1 MVTLLRQDIASKV
14 AGFTVTG
21 TTAVELGLAKYLVR
35 GDEHAGSTF
44 NIKYNSQVVTK
55 AALLERLATAV
66 GCSPSDQ
73 FLTPR
78 VQSTELIHGT
88 LKPIVKHAPEW
99 PTLLKRF
106 GSHFATSRDHDEQS
120 VPIVPPGSTSMTP
133 LAITRTFSLLSRSRK
148 RIAQADQLMA
158 QSNLLLLAFMVFWHS
173 TVPQHNTPIAF
184 QSNDFFKE
192 LITMGERCG
201 VTSFPA
207 DVIEAMTGADS
218 DDLFNGLRN
227 VVDVAVHISPLALLN
242 GSPFTRLSI
251 DRPSLVQWGKNL
263 GPKPPYIQ
271 AAERKLW
278 VAVMDIASGR
288 GFDEVFGTFEED
300 SQPRGKS
307 ESILSMACWTDA
319 PATDA
324 PATDAPA
331 TDAPATDEFASGG
344 PGPMDVEMS
353 PPPAR
358 KRSLSILSDLSDLD
372 GEGAP
377 QAEKEAAIYPRLSSR
392 VKKETHYYVA
402 APATSMRASKKRKRA
417 DGPTESTQAD
427 EPPRNLKQE
436 IFWEN
441 RLNLVV
447 NSENDV
453 QIFEQASAQK
463 KGVQKKNVKKNNPH
477 PVVPM
482 SLEKVDI
489 KIFDETNL
497 NSTPTVF
504 TFQPDQSSAKF
515 DIPLVRAVSH
525 EIESQFD
532 SNGRPPHMLPAA
544 SHVKFDNKASSIFRV
559 EYSDLVGM
567 DSRLIQEIFRDRHIL
582 VVNVPSAGVVRF
594 DQEGFQMLSDIDNLV
609 TVQCQFIPVTHAVGA
624 KLISFFLRI
633 KTTDSNRRANT
644 NRDAMNVRAPFKTL
658 LTHIGTTS
666 TVALNVLDLPLGH
679 ANVPVPPKL
688 HDLASEAYCANS
700 ARELVHVKDLS
711 ESTSWATAATKNALS
726 WLHADDDGFATSVY
740 VQAGHKIWVVARRK
754 DRQGSRD
761 EMANIDVFAT
771 WEPDKV
777 DPKLWD
783 LEARTCFGIVHSF
796 VMGCA
801 VTNTFHE
808 DDTRSLLRQMMG
820 AFYRHFVLHDGF
832 AVTAPHIPDMRTHN
846 GLFDV
851 IVLGCVI
858 ELVAVLDRMRYVTG
872 YREDTEEKL
881 RDLEQESQART
892 FFRVIMKTFATQFF
906 IRVGSELEHPALF
919 WQRHLVRFA
928 VVVVAHMKV
937 QSKVVR
943 KEPGL
948 TAAAVEG
955 RLRFY
960 FQTDY
965 PHLLPAFNAALENDQ
980 HSRELDW
987 PGPQIRV
994 MRRTD
999 GSLPLMRMAG
1009 VKEYRSGA
1017 AWPLERASDTMIDGP
1032 VNKLYAGHWPHED
1045 SEDDD

>member
-300 SQPRGKS
+300 SQPCLADMEGKEGEIREYFVNGLLTMPAAGAPGNAQVGGNSAAPLEAAPLLGHALPGEDSGGPEAGKNPAPVEPTDRGPGEGVADTDPLQESGGS
-307 ESILSMACWTDA
+307 ETAMSPAPSLHAGGETDKALPANNAPVESASDSNAGQEEPALPAPDEPATDAPAPDEPATDA

-331 TDAPATDEFASGG
+331 TDAPASGG
-344 PGPMDVEMS
+344 PAPMDVEMS
-353 PPPAR
+353 SPPAR

-377 QAEKEAAIYPRLSSR
+377 QAEKEAAIYPRLSSQ
-392 VKKETHYYVA
+392 VKKETNYYVA

-783 LEARTCFGIVHSF
+783 LEAVYLDSRC
-796 VMGCA
+796 
-801 VTNTFHE
+801 
-808 DDTRSLLRQMMG
+808 
-820 AFYRHFVLHDGF
+820 VL
-832 AVTAPHIPDMRTHN
+832 
-846 GLFDV
+846 
-851 IVLGCVI
+851 
-858 ELVAVLDRMRYVTG
+858 
-872 YREDTEEKL
+872 
-881 RDLEQESQART
+881 
-892 FFRVIMKTFATQFF
+892 
-906 IRVGSELEHPALF
+906 
-919 WQRHLVRFA
+919 
-928 VVVVAHMKV
+928 
-937 QSKVVR
+937 
-943 KEPGL
+943 
-948 TAAAVEG
+948 
-955 RLRFY
+955 
-960 FQTDY
+960 
-965 PHLLPAFNAALENDQ
+965 
-980 HSRELDW
+980 
-987 PGPQIRV
+987 
-994 MRRTD
+994 
-999 GSLPLMRMAG
+999 
-1009 VKEYRSGA
+1009 
-1017 AWPLERASDTMIDGP
+1017 
-1032 VNKLYAGHWPHED
+1032 
-1045 SEDDD
+1045 